1 MTQLTPKHLKG
12 LARTAEKMADT
23 IRDKSGKMLR
33 VITESKLQKAAA
45 QTDAKPGH
53 ICIAALK
60 ADIWPVRYMRNAGS
74 ISTKDQLKL
83 ALSHVAIIGAG
94 GLGGHI
100 ALACARTGIGRLTIA
115 DPDIFE
121 ESNLNRQILA
131 SAQTLGSN
139 KALAA
144 KKILASINPAVEVRA
159 FPEALTE
166 KNATEILS
174 DADLAAD
181 ALDSIPA
188 RMILAEACRK
198 KNIAL
203 VHGAI
208 AGFEGQVMTIFP
220 QDPGLEF
227 LYGNKTQG
235 PCSQNS
241 PEAVL
246 GVPGVTPMLTAA
258 IQTMEIIKILLGRNS
273 VLKNCMLYADLEN
286 SEFQKFSM
294 TDPQGTG

>member
-1 MTQLTPKHLKG
+1 MTHLTQKNLN
-12 LARTAEKMADT
+12 LLTRTAEELAET
-23 IRDKSGKMLR
+23 IQDKSGKMLR
-33 VITESKLQKAAA
+33 VITESKLQKAMA

-74 ISTKDQLKL
+74 IDIKDQLKL
-83 ALSHVAIIGAG
+83 AVSHVAIIGAG

-100 ALACARTGIGRLTIA
+100 AMACARTGIGRLTIA

-131 SAQTLGSN
+131 TAQTLGSN

-166 KNATEILS
+166 KNAAEILW

-220 QDPGLEF
+220 QDPGLES

-235 PCSQNS
+235 PSSQNS

-246 GVPGVTPMLTAA
+246 GVPAVTPMLTAA
-258 IQTMEIIKILLGRNS
+258 IQTMEIIKILLGRDS
-273 VLKNCMLYADLEN
+273 ALKNCMLYADLEN

-294 TDPQGTG
+294 TES